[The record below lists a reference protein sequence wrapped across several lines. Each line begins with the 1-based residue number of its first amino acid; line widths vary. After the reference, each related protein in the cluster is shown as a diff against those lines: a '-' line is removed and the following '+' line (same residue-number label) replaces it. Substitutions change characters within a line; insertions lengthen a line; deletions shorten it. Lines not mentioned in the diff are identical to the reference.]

1 MVSTIIG
8 DGSEIKAAAV
18 VDALTFHSY
27 ADDADWS
34 EFSTGVV
41 CFVKDN
47 NKKSHYIRLVDLGE
61 QKSLKFEQEIYNH
74 FIYKQYT
81 PTLYSFAGN
90 DFLVEMSFADADE
103 ALLFSQHVEFKKKT
117 RRNAVRK
124 SSSIASAPKDTD
136 FAVKSKQTSKWK
148 SVAGKTTIA
157 KSQHLAQV
165 GIDPNTGDF
174 DASKISPNWKQLLDT
189 VGVTQEQLKD
199 KRTANFIYNFVE
211 KRGGIEEANRQLE
224 ESRKRSVL
232 AALSPGSQA
241 TSSRWV
247 SCASLA
253 RNKGKASSTPPASNG
268 PAPPPNPPPPP
279 SLQAGGRIPPPPPPP
294 LFTPFSN
301 AANGKAHVTHSTVLD
316 AHSDLLSSI
325 RAGIQLKSVEDREGP
340 AAPEEELDGLAGA
353 LSRALASRNAVM
365 QQSDDEDDPGDEWS
379 D

>member
-1 MVSTIIG
+1 MAGSDNVRNIVSTLLSKEEKDLVSTIIG

-117 RRNAVRK
+117 RRNGR
-124 SSSIASAPKDTD
+124 
-136 FAVKSKQTSKWK
+136 
-148 SVAGKTTIA
+148 
-157 KSQHLAQV
+157 HLAQV

-211 KRGGIEEANRQLE
+211 KRGGIEETNRQLE

-279 SLQAGGRIPPPPPPP
+279 SLQ
-294 LFTPFSN
+294 